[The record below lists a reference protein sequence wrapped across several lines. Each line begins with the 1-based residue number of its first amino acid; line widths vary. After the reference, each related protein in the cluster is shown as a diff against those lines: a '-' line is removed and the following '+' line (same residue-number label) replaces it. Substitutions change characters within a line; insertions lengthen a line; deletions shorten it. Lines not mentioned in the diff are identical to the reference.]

1 MFDHIL
7 LPVDGSEASQRAQQY
22 AQVLANAFDAEIHAL
37 FVLENGG
44 LIDDVADTSA
54 SNEIESELRAT
65 AESTLEDV
73 VSACE
78 AESITVQTSIASGH
92 PADSILEYID
102 TNDIDLVVMGTHS
115 RGRLSRFLRESVAE
129 QVAQAAS
136 VPVLTVRSREMDASP
151 EIRDILVAIDGSESA
166 RHARAYAVSLA
177 NTFDATVHGLY
188 VIESR
193 FGNSGAIRDL
203 LERESKSVLQEA
215 KANAAQAG
223 LDLVPA
229 TREGKPER
237 EIVKYADKQGIDLIV
252 LGTHG
257 RTGLD
262 RFVMGSVAT
271 SVVRNADQPVLTV
284 RGIPSE

>member
-22 AQVLANAFDAEIHAL
+22 AQLLANVSNAEIHAL
-37 FVLENGG
+37 FVLESGG
-44 LIDDVADTSA
+44 LIDDVADASA
-54 SNEIESELRAT
+54 SDQIDSDLRET
-65 AESTLEDV
+65 AEATLEAV
-73 VSACE
+73 GTACE
-78 AESITVQTSIASGH
+78 DDGVSVQTSMTSGH
-92 PADSILEYID
+92 PAEAILGYID
-102 TNDIDLVVMGTHS
+102 TNDVDLVVMGTHS
-115 RGRLSRFLRESVAE
+115 RGRLSRFLRESIAE
-129 QVAQAAS
+129 QVAQAAP
-136 VPVLTVRSREMDASP
+136 VPVLTVRSREMDSSP

-166 RHARAYAVSLA
+166 RHARTYAYSLA

-193 FGNSGAIRDL
+193 FGSSGALHNL
-203 LERESKSVLQEA
+203 LERESESVLREA
-215 KANAAQAG
+215 KAEAAQADV
-223 LDLVPA
+223 DLVPV

-237 EIVKYADKQGIDLIV
+237 EIIEYANKRGMDLVV

-284 RGIPSE
+284 RNALKE